1 MTISFNQLLEELRAA
16 DDIIIMTH
24 RKPDGD
30 TLGSAAALTLCLRQ
44 MGKNAAMLKNPD
56 LTPRFTPMTEGLWW
70 QGGSL
75 DGKYIMS
82 VDIADRSLM
91 CDGAPGNIRL
101 AVDHHSSHRPFAD
114 KIYCRPE
121 AAACGEVIYDI
132 IRGLGVAFT
141 KDMAD
146 AVYTAVATDT
156 GCFRFDNTTADS
168 HRVAAACLEAGA
180 DFKEINYRC
189 FRLKTKARAGI
200 EGHLYSNMLFCRGG
214 RGAVGVITRE
224 TIKRLGAND
233 DDLDNLSSLI
243 VETEGVEIGVLLT
256 ERAEKDGFKVS
267 MRSGKYDV
275 SKICALFGGG
285 GHAGAAGCTI
295 YETSVNKT
303 VDMLTKALEDA
314 IDA

>member
-1 MTISFNQLLEELRAA
+1 MTISFNRLLEELKEA
-16 DDIIIMTH
+16 DNILILTH

-44 MGKNAAMLKNPD
+44 LGKKAWMLKNPD
-56 LTPRFTPMTEGLWW
+56 LTPRFAPMTEGLWW
-70 QGGSL
+70 DGGAE
-75 DGKYIMS
+75 GKYILS

-91 CDGAPGNIRL
+91 CDNAPENIRL
-101 AVDHHSSHRPFAD
+101 AIDHHSSHRDFAD

-132 IRGLGVAFT
+132 ICGLDCRFDSA
-141 KDMAD
+141 MAD

-156 GCFRFDNTTADS
+156 GCFRFNNTTS
-168 HRVAAACLEAGA
+168 ETHRVAAACLEAGA

-200 EGHLYSNMLFCRGG
+200 EAHLYSNMLFCRGG
-214 RGAVGVITRE
+214 KGAVGVITRE
-224 TIKRLGAND
+224 TIKRLGASE

-243 VETEGVEIGVLLT
+243 VETEGVEVGVLLT
-256 ERAEKDGFKVS
+256 ERAERDGFKVS

-285 GHAGAAGCTI
+285 GHAGAAGCTL
-295 YETSVNKT
+295 YETSVNKA
-303 VDMLTKALEDA
+303 VDMLVKALEDA

>member
-1 MTISFNQLLEELRAA
+1 MKISFNELLEELRAA
-16 DDIIIMTH
+16 DDIIILTH

-30 TLGSAAALTLCLRQ
+30 TLGSAAALALCLRQ
-44 MGKNAAMLKNPD
+44 LGKKSWLSPNPD

-70 QGGSL
+70 EGGSVE
-75 DGKYIMS
+75 GKYIMS

-91 CDGAPGNIRL
+91 CPGAPENIRL
-101 AVDHHSSHRPFAD
+101 AVDHHGSHRDFAD

-121 AAACGEVIYDI
+121 AAACGEIIYDI
-132 IRGLGVAFT
+132 IRGLDCPFT
-141 KDMAD
+141 PAMAD
-146 AVYTAVATDT
+146 AVYTAAATDT
-156 GCFRFDNTTADS
+156 GCFRFNNTTAYS
-168 HRVAAACLEAGA
+168 HIVAAACLEAGA
-180 DFKEINYRC
+180 DFQEINYRC
-189 FRLKTKARAGI
+189 FRLKTKARAGL

-243 VETEGVEIGVLLT
+243 VETEGVDIGVLLT
-256 ERAEKDGFKVS
+256 ERAERDGFKVS

-285 GHAGAAGCTI
+285 GHAGAAGCTV
-295 YETSVNKT
+295 YETSVNKA
-303 VDMLTKALEDA
+303 VDMLVKALEDA